1 MVWLIKRERLDFVY
15 SRAIIREREWER
27 EWERERE
34 REREI
39 LKVINYKRNK
49 GVFTR
54 KGNAADEGISVH
66 FLVIQD
72 Y

>member
-1 MVWLIKRERLDFVY
+1 MY
-15 SRAIIREREWER
+15 SRAIIKEREWER